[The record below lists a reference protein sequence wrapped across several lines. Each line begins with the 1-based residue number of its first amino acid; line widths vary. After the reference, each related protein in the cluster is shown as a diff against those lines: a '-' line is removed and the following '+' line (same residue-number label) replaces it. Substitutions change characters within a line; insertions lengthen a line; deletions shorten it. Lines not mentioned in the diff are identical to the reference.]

1 MLCSSSR
8 PPSTAILRWSLSV
21 TGRVFS
27 KLLLSF
33 VLVLT
38 ICTAMLD
45 FAVRKIVDRALHQQ
59 VEQSLAGEARF
70 LASEL
75 NATSPEGAAKLLAA
89 ASSASP
95 SGVAVFRSDGSF
107 YANSDSAARYP
118 FAALPG
124 MAVLTQKDGATGREV
139 RDGTLFV
146 AVRQGGLIVRL
157 GYPLAEIT
165 GKLYLLRRDI
175 LLASLVSL
183 LLATMLAAIMAHRVA
198 ERMTR
203 IVTFAQRI
211 AAGDLS
217 ARIEEGDLD
226 ELSALA
232 RALDVTAS
240 RLESTFH
247 SLESS
252 RRELTALLDSMQE
265 GVIAIT
271 GAGLVSWSNASIA
284 RLTQQP
290 IREGRALVQTIRDP
304 DVLVCATTALRERSI
319 ARARATALSPGR
331 VFEVHAAPMPGG
343 GAVCVLSDVTEI
355 ERAETTRR
363 DFVANVSHE
372 LRTPLTSISGY
383 VEAMLDMR
391 GLDPVVREFLGIILK
406 NATRMTRLTEDLL
419 ALAQVESADFKLAL
433 RPLRAATLVQDA
445 ANSLMPVVQDA
456 GMAME
461 IAETA
466 SDTVLADPDALQQ
479 VFGNLVENATKY
491 GRSGGK
497 IRLGARRREEQ
508 VDFYVQ
514 DFGAGIPFEHH
525 RRIFE
530 RFYRVDKARSRDS
543 GGTGLGLS
551 IARHIVNAHGGDI
564 CVESELGRGSR
575 FIFTLPVAAPPSE
588 ATKPKD
594 ELPDTVAG

>member
-1 MLCSSSR
+1 
-8 PPSTAILRWSLSV
+8 V

-38 ICTAMLD
+38 ICTATLD
-45 FAVRKIVDRALHQQ
+45 FSIRRIVDHALHQQ
-59 VEQSLAGEARF
+59 VEQSLAREARF

-75 NATSPEGAAKLLAA
+75 NATPPEGAQKLLAA

-95 SGVAVFRSDGSF
+95 AGIAVFRPDGSL
-107 YANSDSAARYP
+107 YADTELAARYP
-118 FAALPG
+118 LNALPG
-124 MAVLTQKDGATGREV
+124 MTELKHKDGVVGRAM
-139 RDGTLFV
+139 RDDVLFV
-146 AVRQGGLIVRL
+146 GVRQGDLIVRL

-165 GKLYLLRRDI
+165 GKLQLLRRDI

-183 LLATMLAAIMAHRVA
+183 LLATMLAAFMAHRVA
-198 ERMTR
+198 QRMAR
-203 IVTFAQRI
+203 IIAFAQRI

-217 ARIEEGDLD
+217 ARIEEQNLD
-226 ELSALA
+226 ELSVLA
-232 RALDVTAS
+232 QALDTTAS
-240 RLESTFH
+240 RLESTFR

-265 GVIAIT
+265 GVIAVT
-271 GAGLVSWSNASIA
+271 ANGLVSWSNASIA

-304 DVLVCATTALRERSI
+304 DVLVCVTTALRERTV
-319 ARARATALSPGR
+319 ARARATAVAPGR
-331 VFEVHAAPMPGG
+331 AFEVHAAAMPSG
-343 GAVCVLSDVTEI
+343 GAVCVLSDITEI

-383 VEAMLDMR
+383 VEALLDMPT
-391 GLDPVVREFLGIILK
+391 LEPVAREFLGIILK

-419 ALAQVESADFKLAL
+419 ALAQVESADFKLSL
-433 RPLRAATLVQDA
+433 RPMRAATLVEDA

-456 GMAME
+456 GMTME
-461 IAETA
+461 MAETA
-466 SDTVLADPDALQQ
+466 DDTVLADPDVLQQ

-497 IRLGARRREEQ
+497 IRLGTRRRDVQ
-508 VDFYVQ
+508 VEFYVQ
-514 DFGAGIPFEHH
+514 DFGAGIPFEHQ

-564 CVESELGRGSR
+564 RVESELGRGAT
-575 FIFTLPVAAPPSE
+575 FIFSLPIAVAPTDAGG
-588 ATKPKD
+588 AKD
-594 ELPDTVAG
+594 ELDRVAG

>member
-1 MLCSSSR
+1 M
-8 PPSTAILRWSLSV
+8 

-38 ICTAMLD
+38 VCTGMLD

-89 ASSASP
+89 ASSATP

-124 MAVLTQKDGATGREV
+124 MAALKQKDGATGREV

-146 AVRQGGLIVRL
+146 AVRQGDLIVRL

-165 GKLYLLRRDI
+165 SKLQLLRRDV

-265 GVIAIT
+265 GVIAVT

-304 DVLVCATTALRERSI
+304 DVLVCVTSALRERAV

-391 GLDPVVREFLGIILK
+391 GLDPVAREFLGIILK

-456 GMAME
+456 GMTME
-461 IAETA
+461 IAETV

-497 IRLGARRREEQ
+497 IQLGARRREER

-564 CVESELGRGSR
+564 RVESELGRGSR
-575 FIFTLPVAAPPSE
+575 FIFTLPVADPTLE
-588 ATKPKD
+588 ARKPKD

>member
-304 DVLVCATTALRERSI
+304 DVLVCATTALRERSV

-564 CVESELGRGSR
+564 RVESELGRGSR

>member
-1 MLCSSSR
+1 
-8 PPSTAILRWSLSV
+8 V

-38 ICTAMLD
+38 VCTAVLD
-45 FAVRKIVDRALHQQ
+45 FSIRRIMDRALHEQ
-59 VEQSLAGEARF
+59 VEQSLVGEARF
-70 LASEL
+70 LAAEL
-75 NATSPEGAAKLLAA
+75 NTSSPEEAQRLLAA
-89 ASSASP
+89 ASAAFSARI
-95 SGVAVFRSDGSF
+95 AIFRTDGSF
-107 YANSDSAARYP
+107 VASSDPTRAHYP
-118 FAALPG
+118 FDALPDVAALKQHG
-124 MAVLTQKDGATGREV
+124 DIAHDI
-139 RDGTLFV
+139 RDGTLFL
-146 AVRQGGLIVRL
+146 ACRQGDLIVRL
-157 GYPLAEIT
+157 SYPLAEIA
-165 GKLYLLRRDI
+165 GKLHLLRRDI
-175 LLASLVSL
+175 LLASLLSL
-183 LLATMLAAIMAHRVA
+183 LLATMLAAVMAHRVA
-198 ERMTR
+198 QRMAR
-203 IVTFAQRI
+203 IVAFAQRI
-211 AAGDLS
+211 AGGDLS

-226 ELSALA
+226 ELSAVA
-232 RALDVTAS
+232 RALDMTAS

-265 GVIAIT
+265 GVIAVT
-271 GAGLVSWSNASIA
+271 ATGLVSWSNASIA

-304 DVLVCATTALRERSI
+304 DVLVCVANALREQTAS
-319 ARARATALSPGR
+319 RARATAVSPGR
-331 VFEVHAAPMPGG
+331 VFEVHAAAMPGG

-383 VEAMLDMR
+383 VEAMLDMPSI
-391 GLDPVVREFLGIILK
+391 DPVPREFLGIILK

-419 ALAQVESADFKLAL
+419 ILAQVESADFKLAL
-433 RPLRAATLVQDA
+433 RPLRADTLLEDA

-466 SDTVLADPDALQQ
+466 ADTILGDPDALQQ
-479 VFGNLVENATKY
+479 VFGNLVENASKY

-497 IRLGARRREEQ
+497 LRLGARRRAQHVE
-508 VDFYVQ
+508 FYVQ
-514 DFGAGIPFEHH
+514 DFGPGVPFEHQ

-530 RFYRVDKARSRDS
+530 RFYRVDKARSRES

-564 CVESELGRGSR
+564 RVESELGRGAT
-575 FIFTLPVAAPPSE
+575 FVFTLPVTVSPEE
-588 ATKPKD
+588 AERPKD
-594 ELPDTVAG
+594 PLPDTVVG

>member
-1 MLCSSSR
+1 
-8 PPSTAILRWSLSV
+8 V

-45 FAVRKIVDRALHQQ
+45 FAVRKIMDRALHQQ

-75 NATSPEGAAKLLAA
+75 NATSPEGAPKLLAA

-95 SGVAVFRSDGSF
+95 SGVAVFRSNGSL
-107 YANSDSAARYP
+107 YASSDSAADYP
-118 FAALPG
+118 FEALPG
-124 MAVLTQKDGATGREV
+124 MAALKRKDGAIGREV

-146 AVRQGGLIVRL
+146 AVRQGDLIVRL

-165 GKLYLLRRDI
+165 GKLHLLRRDI

-183 LLATMLAAIMAHRVA
+183 LLATMLAAFMAHRVA
-198 ERMTR
+198 YRIAR
-203 IVTFAQRI
+203 IVAFAQRI

-226 ELSALA
+226 ELSVLA
-232 RALDVTAS
+232 RALDLTAS

-265 GVIAIT
+265 GVIAVT

-304 DVLVCATTALRERSI
+304 DVLVCVTTALRERTVS
-319 ARARATALSPGR
+319 RARTTAVSPGR

-383 VEAMLDMR
+383 VEAMLDMH
-391 GLDPVVREFLGIILK
+391 GLDPVAREFLGIIQK

-433 RPLRAATLVQDA
+433 RPLRAATLVDDA
-445 ANSLMPVVQDA
+445 ANSLIPVVQDA
-456 GMAME
+456 GMTME

-564 CVESELGRGSR
+564 RVESELGSGSR

-588 ATKPKD
+588 TVKPKD
-594 ELPDTVAG
+594 ALPDTVAG

>member
-1 MLCSSSR
+1 M
-8 PPSTAILRWSLSV
+8 

-38 ICTAMLD
+38 VCTAVLD
-45 FAVRKIVDRALHQQ
+45 FSIRRIVDRALHQQ

-70 LASEL
+70 LTAEL
-75 NATSPEGAAKLLAA
+75 
-89 ASSASP
+89 SSALPQQVQKLIADASF
-95 SGVAVFRSDGSF
+95 SSSARIAVFGADGTLIAYSG
-107 YANSDSAARYP
+107 STEMRYP
-118 FAALPG
+118 LDALPAVAALRSHEG
-124 MAVLTQKDGATGREV
+124 IAREV
-139 RDGTLFV
+139 RDDTLFI
-146 AVRQGGLIVRL
+146 AARQGSLIVRMA
-157 GYPLAEIT
+157 YPLSEIAA
-165 GKLYLLRRDI
+165 KLHLLRRDI
-175 LLASLVSL
+175 LFASLLSL
-183 LLATMLAAIMAHRVA
+183 LLATMLAALMAHRVA
-198 ERMTR
+198 QRMGR
-203 IVTFAQRI
+203 IVAFAQRI
-211 AAGDLS
+211 AGGDLS

-226 ELSALA
+226 ELSTVA
-232 RALDVTAS
+232 RALDMTAG

-265 GVIAIT
+265 GVIAVT
-271 GAGLVSWSNASIA
+271 PTGLVSWSNASIA

-304 DVLVCATTALRERSI
+304 DVLVCVATALRERTIS
-319 ARARATALSPGR
+319 RARATAVVPGR
-331 VFEVHAAPMPGG
+331 VFEVHATAMPGG

-383 VEAMLDMR
+383 VETMLDMPSI
-391 GLDPVVREFLGIILK
+391 DPVPREFLGIILK
-406 NATRMTRLTEDLL
+406 NAARMTRLTEDLL
-419 ALAQVESADFKLAL
+419 TLAQVESADFKLTL
-433 RPLRAATLVQDA
+433 RPLAAGTLVKDA

-456 GMAME
+456 GMTME
-461 IAETA
+461 IASTVND
-466 SDTVLADPDALQQ
+466 SVLADPDALQQ

-497 IRLGARRREEQ
+497 LRLGARRRNTSSTQQQ
-508 VDFYVQ
+508 VEFYVQ
-514 DFGAGIPFEHH
+514 DFGPGVPFEHQ

-530 RFYRVDKARSRDS
+530 RFYRVDKARSRES

-551 IARHIVNAHGGDI
+551 IARHVVNAHGGDI
-564 CVESELGRGSR
+564 RVESEFGRGAT
-575 FIFTLPVAAPPSE
+575 FVFALPITAPPDDS
-588 ATKPKD
+588 AKPQD
-594 ELPDTVAG
+594 AQPDTVNG

>member
-1 MLCSSSR
+1 
-8 PPSTAILRWSLSV
+8 V

-38 ICTAMLD
+38 ICTAVLD
-45 FAVRKIVDRALHQQ
+45 FSIRRIMDRTLHEQ

-70 LASEL
+70 LAAEL
-75 NATSPEGAAKLLAA
+75 NASSPEEARKFLAA
-89 ASSASP
+89 ASAAFSAHI
-95 SGVAVFRSDGSF
+95 AVFGTDGSF
-107 YANSDSAARYP
+107 VASSDPAQAHYP
-118 FAALPG
+118 FDALPDVAALKRHG
-124 MAVLTQKDGATGREV
+124 DIAHEIRN
-139 RDGTLFV
+139 GTLFL
-146 AVRQGGLIVRL
+146 ACRQGDRIVRL
-157 GYPLAEIT
+157 SYPLAEIVS
-165 GKLYLLRRDI
+165 KLHLLRRDI
-175 LLASLVSL
+175 LLASLLSL

-198 ERMTR
+198 QRMAR
-203 IVTFAQRI
+203 IVAFAQRI

-217 ARIEEGDLD
+217 ARIEEEDLD
-226 ELSALA
+226 ELSAVA
-232 RALDVTAS
+232 RALDMTAS

-265 GVIAIT
+265 GVIAVT
-271 GAGLVSWSNASIA
+271 ATGLVSWSNASIA

-304 DVLVCATTALRERSI
+304 DVLVCVANALREQTAS
-319 ARARATALSPGR
+319 RARATAVSPGR
-331 VFEVHAAPMPGG
+331 VFEVHAAAMPGG

-383 VEAMLDMR
+383 VEAMLDMPSI
-391 GLDPVVREFLGIILK
+391 DPVAREFLGIILK
-406 NATRMTRLTEDLL
+406 NTTRMTRLTEDLL
-419 ALAQVESADFKLAL
+419 VLAQVESADFKLAL
-433 RPLRAATLVQDA
+433 QPLRADTLVEDA

-456 GMAME
+456 GMSME

-466 SDTVLADPDALQQ
+466 ADTILGDPDALQQ
-479 VFGNLVENATKY
+479 VFGNLVENASKY

-497 IRLGARRREEQ
+497 LRLGARRRAEKVE
-508 VDFYVQ
+508 FYVQ
-514 DFGAGIPFEHH
+514 DFGPGVPFEHR

-530 RFYRVDKARSRDS
+530 RFYRVDKARSRES

-564 CVESELGRGSR
+564 RVESELGRGAT
-575 FIFTLPVAAPPSE
+575 FVFALPVTALPDESAR
-588 ATKPKD
+588 PKD
-594 ELPDTVAG
+594 PQPDTVAG

>member
-1 MLCSSSR
+1 VVYTIQKKCSV
-8 PPSTAILRWSLSV
+8 LHWSLTV

-38 ICTAMLD
+38 ICTAVLD
-45 FAVRKIVDRALHQQ
+45 FSIRRIMDRALHEQ
-59 VEQSLAGEARF
+59 VEQSLAGEAQF

-75 NATSPEGAAKLLAA
+75 GSMPPEGAQKLLGAI
-89 ASSASP
+89 SSASHARI
-95 SGVAVFRSDGSF
+95 AVFRVDGSL
-107 YANSDSAARYP
+107 YASSDSIETHYP
-118 FAALPG
+118 LDALPG
-124 MAVLTQKDGATGREV
+124 IAALKHQGGIGREI
-139 RDGTLFV
+139 RDDTLFL
-146 AVRQGGLIVRL
+146 AARQGNLIVRL
-157 GYPLAEIT
+157 SYPLAEIA
-165 GKLYLLRRDI
+165 GKLQLLRRDI
-175 LLASLVSL
+175 LLASLLSFFL
-183 LLATMLAAIMAHRVA
+183 ATLLAAFMAHRVA
-198 ERMTR
+198 QRMGR
-203 IVTFAQRI
+203 IVAFAQRI

-226 ELSALA
+226 ELSAVA
-232 RALDVTAS
+232 RALDMTAS

-265 GVIAIT
+265 GVIAVT
-271 GAGLVSWSNASIA
+271 AAGLVSWSNASIA

-304 DVLVCATTALRERSI
+304 DVLVCVATALRERTAS
-319 ARARATALSPGR
+319 RARATAVSPGR
-331 VFEVHAAPMPGG
+331 FFEVHAAAMPGG

-383 VEAMLDMR
+383 VEAMLDMPSI
-391 GLDPVVREFLGIILK
+391 DPVAHEFLGIILK

-419 ALAQVESADFKLAL
+419 TLAQVESADFKLTL
-433 RPLRAATLVQDA
+433 RPLRADMLVEDA

-456 GMAME
+456 GMTME
-461 IAETA
+461 IGERAR
-466 SDTVLADPDALQQ
+466 DLVLADSDALQQ

-497 IRLGARRREEQ
+497 LLIGARRSEER
-508 VDFYVQ
+508 VEFYVQ
-514 DFGAGIPFEHH
+514 DFGAGVPFEHQ

-530 RFYRVDKARSRDS
+530 RFYRVDKARSRES

-564 CVESELGRGSR
+564 RVESELGHGAT
-575 FIFTLPVAAPPSE
+575 FVFTLPVALPPEESGR
-588 ATKPKD
+588 PKD
-594 ELPDTVAG
+594 ALPDSVAG

>member
-1 MLCSSSR
+1 M
-8 PPSTAILRWSLSV
+8 

-38 ICTAMLD
+38 ICTAVLD
-45 FAVRKIVDRALHQQ
+45 FSIRRIVDRALHEE

-70 LASEL
+70 LASQL
-75 NATSPEGAAKLLAA
+75 SSAAPESVPKLLADA
-89 ASSASP
+89 SFASSARI
-95 SGVAVFRSDGSF
+95 AVFRADGTFIAYSG
-107 YANSDSAARYP
+107 STEMRYP
-118 FAALPG
+118 LQALPAIAALKNHEG
-124 MAVLTQKDGATGREV
+124 IGREV
-139 RDGTLFV
+139 RDGTLFI
-146 AVRQGGLIVRL
+146 AARQHGLIVRM
-157 GYPLAEIT
+157 GYPLSEIAS
-165 GKLYLLRRDI
+165 KLHLLRRDI
-175 LLASLVSL
+175 LFASLLSL
-183 LLATMLAAIMAHRVA
+183 LLATMLAAVMARRVA
-198 ERMTR
+198 QRMAR
-203 IVTFAQRI
+203 IVAFAQRV

-226 ELSALA
+226 ELSAVA

-265 GVIAIT
+265 GVIAVT
-271 GAGLVSWSNASIA
+271 ATGLVSWSNASIA

-304 DVLVCATTALRERSI
+304 EVLVCMATALRERTM
-319 ARARATALSPGR
+319 ARARATAVAPGR
-331 VFEVHAAPMPGG
+331 VFEVHASAMPGG

-383 VEAMLDMR
+383 VETMLDMHSI
-391 GLDPVVREFLGIILK
+391 DPVAREFLGIILK
-406 NATRMTRLTEDLL
+406 NASRMTRLTEDLL
-419 ALAQVESADFKLAL
+419 TLAQVESADFKLTL
-433 RPLRAATLVQDA
+433 RPLAAGSLVEDA
-445 ANSLMPVVQDA
+445 VNSLMPVVQDA
-456 GMAME
+456 GMTME
-461 IAETA
+461 IGRTVNE
-466 SDTVLADPDALQQ
+466 TVLADPDALQQ

-497 IRLGARRREEQ
+497 LRLGARGNREQ
-508 VDFYVQ
+508 VEFYVQ
-514 DFGAGIPFEHH
+514 DFGPGIPFEHQ

-530 RFYRVDKARSRDS
+530 RFYRVDKARSRES

-564 CVESELGRGSR
+564 RVESELGRGAT
-575 FIFTLPVAAPPSE
+575 FVFTLPMAVPAEDSGS
-588 ATKPKD
+588 PKD
-594 ELPDTVAG
+594 ELPDTVVG

>member
-1 MLCSSSR
+1 
-8 PPSTAILRWSLSV
+8 V

-38 ICTAMLD
+38 ICTAVLD
-45 FAVRKIVDRALHQQ
+45 FSIRRIMDRALHQQ

-70 LASEL
+70 LATEL
-75 NATSPEGAAKLLAA
+75 NASSPEEARKLLAA
-89 ASSASP
+89 ASAAFSARI
-95 SGVAVFRSDGSF
+95 AVFRTDGSF
-107 YANSDSAARYP
+107 VASSDPAQAHYP
-118 FAALPG
+118 FDALPDVAALKQHG
-124 MAVLTQKDGATGREV
+124 DIAREI
-139 RDGTLFV
+139 RNGTLFL
-146 AVRQGGLIVRL
+146 ACRQGDRIVRL
-157 GYPLAEIT
+157 SYPLAEIV
-165 GKLYLLRRDI
+165 GKLHLLRRDI
-175 LLASLVSL
+175 LLASLLSL
-183 LLATMLAAIMAHRVA
+183 LLATMLSAIMAHRVA
-198 ERMTR
+198 QRMAR
-203 IVTFAQRI
+203 IVAFAQRI

-226 ELSALA
+226 ELSAVA
-232 RALDVTAS
+232 RALDMTAS
-240 RLESTFH
+240 RLESTFR

-265 GVIAIT
+265 GVIAVT
-271 GAGLVSWSNASIA
+271 ASGLVSWSNASIA

-304 DVLVCATTALRERSI
+304 DVLVCVANALREQTAS
-319 ARARATALSPGR
+319 RARATAVSPGR
-331 VFEVHAAPMPGG
+331 VFEVHAAAMPGG

-383 VEAMLDMR
+383 VEAMLDMPSI
-391 GLDPVVREFLGIILK
+391 DPVAREFLGIILK

-419 ALAQVESADFKLAL
+419 VLAQVESADFKLAL
-433 RPLRAATLVQDA
+433 RPLRADTLVEDA

-466 SDTVLADPDALQQ
+466 ADTILGDPDALQQ
-479 VFGNLVENATKY
+479 VFGNLVENASKY

-497 IRLGARRREEQ
+497 LRLGARRRAEQ
-508 VDFYVQ
+508 VEFYVQ
-514 DFGAGIPFEHH
+514 DFGPGVPFEHQ

-530 RFYRVDKARSRDS
+530 RFYRVDKARSRES

-564 CVESELGRGSR
+564 RVESELGRGAT
-575 FIFTLPVAAPPSE
+575 FVFTLPVTALPDESA
-588 ATKPKD
+588 KPKD
-594 ELPDTVAG
+594 PLADTVAG

>member
-1 MLCSSSR
+1 M
-8 PPSTAILRWSLSV
+8 

-304 DVLVCATTALRERSI
+304 DVLVCATTALRERSV

-564 CVESELGRGSR
+564 RVESELGLGSR